1 MASGMLFDPM
11 RLLRLAPLISST
23 GSVMYSTC
31 ELIMNSAFL
40 HPTIRREADVVLPRW
55 FNTVFQSGVAVVVG
69 LITITSSTSIANI
82 YLSYNN
88 DLSITEGI
96 MALPFSAKM
105 YALGVTCA
113 LGHLTFIPWVAPPI
127 ERLRTNT
134 SKRGGSAEMEDWLSV
149 HRIRWAV
156 ADFPAWVAIFL
167 AVLTF
172 EGTL

>member
-11 RLLRLAPLISST
+11 RLLRLAPLVSKKPMSFFPA
-23 GSVMYSTC
+23 G
-31 ELIMNSAFL
+31 L
-40 HPTIRREADVVLPRW
+40 
-55 FNTVFQSGVAVVVG
+55 TVFQSGVTIVVG

-134 SKRGGSAEMEDWLSV
+134 SNRGGSAEMEDWLSV
-149 HRIRWAV
+149 HRIRWTV
-156 ADFPAWVAIFL
+156 ADVPAWVAIFL
-167 AVLTF
+167 AILTF

>member
-23 GSVMYSTC
+23 GSVVYSTC

-40 HPTIRREADVVLPRW
+40 HPTIRREADIVLPRW
-55 FNTVFQSGVAVVVG
+55 FKTVFQSGVTIVIG
-69 LITITSSTSIANI
+69 LITITTSTSLANI

-88 DLSITEGI
+88 GLSITEGI

-113 LGHLTFIPWVAPPI
+113 LGHLTFIPWVAQPI
-127 ERLRTNT
+127 EHLKANT
-134 SKRGGSAEMEDWLSV
+134 SKRGGSAEMKDWLSV
-149 HRIRWAV
+149 HRIRWTV
-156 ADFPAWVAIFL
+156 ADFPAWVAFFL

-172 EGTL
+172 EEAL